1 MNSIGKKIFDD
12 LYLHISAIDALPVQS
27 QKDLISAAFD
37 VIPEDARSGINV
49 IKLNVRSGRISLLKY
64 DGFDSSPFP
73 VLLGSWVIEPNS
85 EKSSYRTYQDSLN
98 PPILHRKELLVNENY
113 PDRHEWCR
121 ITAQAEEIG
130 LFENVRT
137 IGFQKNWEI
146 QIAKKGYCLI
156 GRKFSPIG
164 NAEETSSEVHDESGE
179 NIQRHLTA
187 LNRASLSAPVQM
199 LIKNGLLSEKQS
211 FFDYGCGRGTDVKAL
226 KDAGICAD
234 GWDPHFAP
242 SSEIKQA
249 DVVNLGF
256 VVNVIEDPA
265 ERVEAISKSFALA
278 KKVLAVSVMLYGPDQ
293 PGKPFGDGYITSRN
307 TFQKYFSQGELK
319 DYLEHALGQQVF
331 MTGPGIALIFADK
344 DLEQKFNARRFRSN
358 EFTQRLLS
366 ARILRTKIERQPRVR
381 VLKASRSERQ
391 YLESREV
398 LERLWKISLDIGRHP
413 EPIEV
418 SFLNEVLEKTQSY
431 SRAIRLIQTHFDQS
445 LLDASSR
452 ERSDELLLYLAS
464 LQFENRPAYRSLEPS
479 IQRDIKYFFGDYK
492 SAQAAAFQL
501 LIKAANPSEILSA
514 CDVAAA
520 QGLGWLDTNQSLQL
534 HIDLLE
540 RLPAV
545 LRAYVNCGL
554 ILLESLNTVHI
565 VKIHIGSGKLTLLEF
580 NDFLTS
586 PLPLLIKRIKINLRK
601 QDIDIFEYGSEAYPS
616 TILYRKSRYMNEDMP
631 GYSEQLAFDE
641 RLESLDIIGQ
651 DGFGPL
657 PIALQS
663 ILNAKRLLV
672 SGFDL
677 IPSQSIPNLDDF
689 CGVNFK
695 YRNFVECGETQKR
708 LGLKN
713 IPLNP
718 ETYNSLLVIATDI
731 LDPVID
737 YFGSIQL
744 TYGFSST
751 DLTKHIDGRIAPKL
765 DQHAGHECNR
775 MGRPICERG
784 GAAVDFIVEDE
795 DMLEVAQWI
804 AKQCNFDRIY
814 FYGKDRPIHVSVS
827 ASPVRQ
833 ITIMQASSVSSRQ
846 IPKTLTVENFVSFQA
861 KD

>member
-1 MNSIGKKIFDD
+1 
-12 LYLHISAIDALPVQS
+12 
-27 QKDLISAAFD
+27 
-37 VIPEDARSGINV
+37 
-49 IKLNVRSGRISLLKY
+49 
-64 DGFDSSPFP
+64 
-73 VLLGSWVIEPNS
+73 
-85 EKSSYRTYQDSLN
+85 
-98 PPILHRKELLVNENY
+98 
-113 PDRHEWCR
+113 
-121 ITAQAEEIG
+121 
-130 LFENVRT
+130 
-137 IGFQKNWEI
+137 
-146 QIAKKGYCLI
+146 
-156 GRKFSPIG
+156 
-164 NAEETSSEVHDESGE
+164 
-179 NIQRHLTA
+179 
-187 LNRASLSAPVQM
+187 
-199 LIKNGLLSEKQS
+199 
-211 FFDYGCGRGTDVKAL
+211 
-226 KDAGICAD
+226 
-234 GWDPHFAP
+234 
-242 SSEIKQA
+242 
-249 DVVNLGF
+249 
-256 VVNVIEDPA
+256 
-265 ERVEAISKSFALA
+265 
-278 KKVLAVSVMLYGPDQ
+278 
-293 PGKPFGDGYITSRN
+293 
-307 TFQKYFSQGELK
+307 
-319 DYLEHALGQQVF
+319 
-331 MTGPGIALIFADK
+331 
-344 DLEQKFNARRFRSN
+344 
-358 EFTQRLLS
+358 
-366 ARILRTKIERQPRVR
+366 
-381 VLKASRSERQ
+381 
-391 YLESREV
+391 
-398 LERLWKISLDIGRHP
+398 
-413 EPIEV
+413 
-418 SFLNEVLEKTQSY
+418 
-431 SRAIRLIQTHFDQS
+431 
-445 LLDASSR
+445 
-452 ERSDELLLYLAS
+452 
-464 LQFENRPAYRSLEPS
+464 
-479 IQRDIKYFFGDYK
+479 
-492 SAQAAAFQL
+492 
-501 LIKAANPSEILSA
+501 
-514 CDVAAA
+514 
-520 QGLGWLDTNQSLQL
+520 
-534 HIDLLE
+534 
-540 RLPAV
+540 
-545 LRAYVNCGL
+545 
-554 ILLESLNTVHI
+554 VHI

-580 NDFLTS
+580 NDFLNS
-586 PLPLLIKRIKINLRK
+586 PLPLLSKRIKINLRK

-616 TILYRKSRYMNEDMP
+616 TILYRKSRYMNEDMH

-689 CGVNFK
+689 CGVNFN

-718 ETYNSLLVIATDI
+718 ETYNSLLVVATDI

-833 ITIMQASSVSSRQ
+833 ITIMLASSVSSRQ